1 MSLDA
6 SLFAPMPTWKTA
18 EKSQI
23 ATAGLAALIAM
34 AGSASLWF
42 GLPDASFQIRV
53 SLIVFGLAIL
63 GWTAL
68 RLPAMPVALA
78 ASLALVLFKVVP
90 ESVLYQS
97 LGHEL
102 IWLLI
107 AAFIIAA
114 ALRRSGVAER
124 LILSALARVGSVG
137 HLFYATALVISLT
150 AFVIPS
156 TSGRAALL
164 LPIFLALSNTIDN
177 NRITRAL
184 ALLFPSVI
192 LLTACASIIGAG
204 AHLIAIDL
212 LRQSGLAPIGFLHWI
227 VLGAPFAVLSAGFA
241 TLLILNLFLNPDERS
256 RKLDLPS
263 PDRGPLTDRERFVV
277 TVMVFTVGLWATEAL
292 HGISLAIVGL
302 VGALAATWTR
312 FSGVTMKEAVKDTEW
327 NLLIF
332 LAATFVLGAALVES
346 GAATFIA
353 ENAIA
358 AISEWVTLTP
368 LTLVGFAAI
377 ASMLAHLVVTSRTAR
392 VLVLVPAIAIPLSAF
407 GVNPAA
413 LIFLV
418 TIGSGFC
425 QTLAVS
431 AKPVALYRTLDC
443 PTYDERDLLRLS
455 LWLMPFMMGLLM
467 LFSFFVWPILGL
479 PLVS

>member
-1 MSLDA
+1 
-6 SLFAPMPTWKTA
+6 MPAWKTA
-18 EKSQI
+18 EKSRVAI
-23 ATAGLAALIAM
+23 AGCAALIAM
-34 AGSASLWF
+34 VGSAFLWF
-42 GLPDASFQIRV
+42 GLAEAPFQIRV
-53 SLIVFGLAIL
+53 TLTVFGLAIV
-63 GWTAL
+63 GWTIL

-78 ASLALVLFKVVP
+78 ASLALVLFEVVP
-90 ESVLYQS
+90 DSLLYQS

-107 AAFIIAA
+107 AAFVIAS

-124 LILSALARVGSVG
+124 VILSALARVGTVG
-137 HLFYATALVISLT
+137 HLFYATAFVISLT

-164 LPIFLALSNTIDN
+164 LPIFLALANTIDN
-177 NRITRAL
+177 SRITRAL

-212 LRQSGLAPIGFLHWI
+212 LQQSGLEPIGFLHWI
-227 VLGAPFAVLSAGFA
+227 VLGAPFAGFSAGLA
-241 TLLILNLFLNPDERS
+241 TLLIVNLFLDSNERS
-256 RKLDLPS
+256 QKLDLPS
-263 PDRGPLTDRERFVV
+263 PDRGPLTGRERFVIAV
-277 TVMVFTVGLWATEAL
+277 VALTVGLWATEVV

-312 FSGVTMKEAVKDTEW
+312 FSGITMKEAVKDTEW
-327 NLLIF
+327 NLLLF

-353 ENAIA
+353 ETAIA
-358 AISEWVTLTP
+358 TLTAWVTLTP
-368 LTLVGFAAI
+368 LTLVGFAAT
-377 ASMLAHLVVTSRTAR
+377 ASMLAHLIVTSRTAR
-392 VLVLVPAIAIPLSAF
+392 VIVLVPAIALPLSAF

-418 TIGSGFC
+418 SIGSGFC

-431 AKPVALYRTLDC
+431 AKPVALYRTLNC

-455 LWLMPFMMGLLM
+455 AWLMPFMMALLM
-467 LFSFFVWPILGL
+467 LFSLFVWPMLGL
-479 PLVS
+479 PLMS